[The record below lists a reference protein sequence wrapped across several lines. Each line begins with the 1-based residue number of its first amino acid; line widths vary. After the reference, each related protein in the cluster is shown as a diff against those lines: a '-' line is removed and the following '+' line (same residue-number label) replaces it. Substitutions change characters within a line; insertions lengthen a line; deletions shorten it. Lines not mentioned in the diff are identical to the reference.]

1 LHRENGSVVMLRK
14 IMYLFLIIFF
24 ILGSMAAYSLYISV
38 TTARDVVSPVGDFV
52 RQLAIPATPV
62 ILPSASVIVNQIQG
76 EAELVTVSM
85 KLERIITAE
94 RNNEVL
100 WGMMGESLLFVAHGH
115 VEAGIDL
122 SQLREEDIVVVD
134 PETVMI
140 NLPPARI
147 YDDKPIL
154 DTERSYVANRS
165 TGLLTRADPQLE
177 TEVRRVAEQE
187 LLNAAHETE
196 LVAEAQRRG
205 ELVVEAL
212 VRAFGFTNII
222 FTDGPPPPVDPFVQE
237 IPKGYIL
244 TPAPTAVPFGT
255 PTPTQ

>member
-1 LHRENGSVVMLRK
+1 MLRK
-14 IMYLFLIIFF
+14 IMYLFLILFF
-24 ILGSMAAYSLYISV
+24 IVGSLAAYSVYVSIN
-38 TTARDVVSPVGDFV
+38 TTRDVMSPVGDFV

-62 ILPSASVIVNQIQG
+62 ILPNPSVIVNQIQG

-85 KLERIITAE
+85 KLERIVTAE

-115 VEAGIDL
+115 VEAGMDL

-134 PETVMI
+134 PDTVMI

-147 YDDKPIL
+147 YEDKPIL
-154 DTERSYVANRS
+154 DTDRSYIASRS
-165 TGLLTRADPQLE
+165 TGLLTRADAQLE

-187 LLNAAHETE
+187 LLNAALDSE
-196 LVAEAQRRG
+196 LTVEAQRRG

-222 FTDGPPPPVDPFVQE
+222 FTDGPPPPVDPFEQQ

-244 TPAPTAVPFGT
+244 TPAPTAVPLGT

>member
-1 LHRENGSVVMLRK
+1 MLRK
-14 IMYLFLIIFF
+14 IIYVFAIIFLI
-24 ILGSMAAYSLYISV
+24 LASLATYTVYVSV
-38 TTARDVVSPVGDFV
+38 NTARDVVSPVGDFV
-52 RQLAIPATPV
+52 RQLAAPATPV
-62 ILPSASVIVNQIQG
+62 ILPNPSVIINQIQG

-85 KLERIITAE
+85 RLERIITAE
-94 RNNEVL
+94 RNNELL

-134 PETVMI
+134 PDTVMI
-140 NLPPARI
+140 HLPPARI

-154 DTERSYVANRS
+154 DTERSYVASRS
-165 TGLLTRADPQLE
+165 TGLLTRADAQLE

-187 LLNAAHETE
+187 LLNAARESE
-196 LVAEAQRRG
+196 LVSEAQRRG

-222 FTDGPPPPVDPFVQE
+222 FTDEPPPPAEPFEQQ
-237 IPKGYIL
+237 ITKGYIL
-244 TPAPTAVPFGT
+244 TPVP
-255 PTPTQ
+255 